1 MDTFAFQ
8 SSRATPSHE
17 GGFTLLEI
25 LVALLVLSL
34 GLLGLAAL
42 QTIGVKFNQESYER
56 TQATLLAY
64 DIIDRIRA
72 NPTART
78 AGTNNFDNI
87 NITYSPNYPADAT
100 CTSSCTPANLRDF
113 DIRRW
118 KENIAATLPKGQG
131 AICRGTLNA
140 ALTSCTVSA
149 SSTVY
154 RVGLKWLED
163 DVPKIFIVEAQL

>member
-1 MDTFAFQ
+1 M
-8 SSRATPSHE
+8 
-17 GGFTLLEI
+17 LEI
-25 LVALLVLSL
+25 LIALLVLSL

-42 QTIGVKFNQESYER
+42 QTLGVKFNQESYER

-64 DIIDRIRA
+64 DMIDRIRA

-78 AGTNNFDNI
+78 AGSNNFDNV
-87 NITYSPNYPADAT
+87 NITYLPSYPADPS

-118 KENIAATLPKGQG
+118 KDNIAATLPKGQG
-131 AICRGTLNA
+131 AICRGTFNA
-140 ALTSCTVSA
+140 ALTTCTVST
-149 SSTVY
+149 SNTIY

-163 DVPKIFIVEAQL
+163 DVPKIFVVEAQL